1 MTDKKNKNLISNF
14 ISYFYGNFAVIIL
27 GFISTPIITRC
38 IQTEEFGKGTLFYTA
53 VTIINIFAVMGL
65 DQSYIRYYYKQGV
78 NTRVLMRQCIVPPLI
93 ISMIFACSYW
103 IGAETFNGILFGKDD
118 LDVRWLIII
127 YFFSAIIERFMMLNI
142 RMRQK
147 GNLYSLFCILNK
159 VLYVAIILIAFY
171 FIGDDY
177 RVVVYAYTLSLGIVA
192 LLMIL
197 WYLWVTNKE
206 AENIQKTHQIHFPEL
221 LHYGIP
227 FILMLL
233 VNWAM
238 TSTDKV
244 MIKYFGDY
252 SEVGIYSAA
261 LSIVSILINVKIAFA
276 TFWVPVALEK
286 YEKED
291 DKTCHAFFRN
301 IFSKVQLLCFFAV
314 IMLILF
320 RKIIILFLGSS
331 YREAIIVLPCLA
343 IMPAFDIMFEITS
356 QGLNFKQQVR
366 YYNISSVIVLF
377 GNIIGNLILIPRYN
391 ILGAAVATGFS
402 YIIYF
407 VSGTLFS
414 QKCYKVPYNFK
425 STYVYIPLL
434 FIYAIISSFTQNS
447 IINISGG
454 LFCILVM
461 FILDFRHIR
470 DMWLGL
476 INISRSMLHKTDSTK
491 EQK

>member
-1 MTDKKNKNLISNF
+1 MTEKKSKSLFSNF

-38 IQTEEFGKGTLFYTA
+38 IQSEEFGKGSLFYTA

-78 NTRVLMRQCIVPPLI
+78 NTRVLIRQCIIPPLT
-93 ISMIFACSYW
+93 ISFIVACAYW
-103 IGAETFNGILFGKDD
+103 IGAGTFNGILFGKDD

-127 YFFSAIIERFMMLNI
+127 YLFSAIIERFMMLNI

-147 GNLYSLFCILNK
+147 GNLYSIFCILNK
-159 VLYVAIILIAFY
+159 ALYVAIILITFY

-192 LLMIL
+192 LLMII
-197 WYLWVTNKE
+197 WYLGVAKKE
-206 AENIQKTHQIHFPEL
+206 SKNTQIIHQIKSREL
-221 LHYGIP
+221 LRYGIP
-227 FILMLL
+227 FILMAL

-252 SEVGIYSAA
+252 SEVGIYTAA
-261 LSIVSILINVKIAFA
+261 LSIVSILTNLKIAFA

-301 IFSKVQLLCFFAV
+301 IFSKVQLLCIFAV
-314 IMLILF
+314 VMLILF
-320 RKIIILFLGSS
+320 RKIIVLFLGSG

-377 GNIIGNLILIPRYN
+377 GNIVGNLILIPRYN
-391 ILGAAVATGFS
+391 ILGAAIATGFS
-402 YIIYF
+402 YILYF

-414 QKCYKVPYNFK
+414 QKCYKVPYSFK

-434 FIYAIISSFTQNS
+434 FAYAVISSFTQNS
-447 IINISGG
+447 IINIAGG
-454 LFCILVM
+454 LFCVLVI
-461 FILDFRHIR
+461 FILDSRHIK
-470 DMWLGL
+470 DMWQGIMKILG
-476 INISRSMLHKTDSTK
+476 NVLHKSA
-491 EQK
+491 